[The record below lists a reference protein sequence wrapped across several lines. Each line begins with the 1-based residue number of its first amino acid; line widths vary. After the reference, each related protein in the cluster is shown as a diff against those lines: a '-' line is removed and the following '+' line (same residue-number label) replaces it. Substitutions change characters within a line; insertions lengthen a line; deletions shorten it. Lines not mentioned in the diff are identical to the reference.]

1 MVYQVQHF
9 DACSVVNNRQTG
21 AMTLQMK
28 THNNSVSDTIMD
40 SEKVERLS
48 FPLLFPHGEP
58 GYTNSSNLAAN
69 FDIFDVAKS

>member
-1 MVYQVQHF
+1 
-9 DACSVVNNRQTG
+9 
-21 AMTLQMK
+21 MTLQMK